1 MSPDWFIEGADVD
14 EDGGIEIV
22 QVPCQTYGS
31 VAVSESVDEPRDLE
45 VRGWASISGSADG

>member
-1 MSPDWFIEGADVD
+1 MSPDWFIEGAADD
-14 EDGGIEIV
+14 ADGIEIV